1 LGNVTVG
8 TSTALQSHPRGRR
21 IDNHVAFL
29 LIAGSAALASP
40 LGGWFGSRF
49 RTGTLFL
56 SIATGLAGG
65 VLLGTFAFEM
75 LPESVAA
82 AGRFATVGGF
92 VTGFAVVYLVD
103 LYLNRGFIA
112 GEGSDEW
119 HRLSRLHRRRR
130 VRDSQVTLLAG
141 GTAIEELIEGLSIG
155 VGLAV
160 DPTLGVL
167 IGAAIVLD
175 NLVEGM
181 SIAEIIRAELP
192 DGASRQIFAW
202 TGLIGLALFSSA
214 TVGWLVLRDISGGVM
229 GTLLAIGAGGM
240 FYLAV
245 TDLLPRSAKTQFQ
258 QSAALA
264 AATGFLLMFSLSV
277 R

>member
-1 LGNVTVG
+1 M
-8 TSTALQSHPRGRR
+8 
-21 IDNHVAFL
+21 
-29 LIAGSAALASP
+29 ASP

-49 RTGTLFL
+49 RAGTLFL

-65 VLLGTFAFEM
+65 VLLGTFAFQM

-82 AGRFATVGGF
+82 AGKSATVGGF
-92 VTGFAVVYLVD
+92 VAGFMIVYVFD
-103 LYLNRGFIA
+103 LYLNRGFMA

-119 HRLSRLHRRRR
+119 HKLSRLHRLQRARG
-130 VRDSQVTLLAG
+130 SQVTLLAG

-160 DPTLGVL
+160 DPTLGVM

-175 NLVEGM
+175 NLVEGI
-181 SIAEIIRAELP
+181 SIAEIIRVERP
-192 DGASRQIFAW
+192 DGAFRQIFAW

-214 TVGWLVLRDISGGVM
+214 TVGWLLLRDIADGVM

-245 TDLLPRSAKTQFQ
+245 TDLLPRSAKTQYQ

-264 AATGFLLMFSLSV
+264 AATGFLLMFALSG